1 MPTVLVTGASRGLGL
16 EFTRQ
21 YAAEGW
27 QVLACARDPAGA
39 AALLEASAAA
49 PGRVTLHALD
59 VADHASIDRLA
70 AQLED
75 AAIDVLL
82 NCAGT
87 MGNGNFAA
95 QGLAFGRFG
104 GTDYADWER
113 VLRINVLGP
122 MKMAEAFVGQVARS
136 EQRKIVTLT
145 SILGSIARNTRGSL
159 YGYRSSKAAVNA
171 VMKSMA
177 IDLAASHG
185 IAATVIH
192 QDDEIRN
199 VGSSLRLKPIRHLK
213 PHVVVLH
220 IGEHLWVSF
229 RDATEFSFPITVE
242 HVNIE
247 VRLGG
252 VGSPDIGL

>member
-21 YAAEGW
+21 YAAAGW

-39 AALLEASAAA
+39 TALHGAAA
-49 PGRVTLHALD
+49 AAGGRVSLHPLD
-59 VADHASIDRLA
+59 VADHAAIDRLA
-70 AQLED
+70 AQLAD
-75 AAIDVLL
+75 AAIDVLI

-87 MGNGNFAA
+87 MGAGNFAA

-104 GTDYADWER
+104 TTDYADWER

-122 MKMAEAFVGQVARS
+122 MKMAEAFVAQVARS

-171 VMKSMA
+171 VMRSMS

-185 IAATVIH
+185 IAATTLHPGWVRTDMGGPSADIDAQTSVTGMRRVI
-192 QDDEIRN
+192 DALTVDTAGRYWMYD
-199 VGSSLRLKPIRHLK
+199 GSTLP
-213 PHVVVLH
+213 
-220 IGEHLWVSF
+220 W
-229 RDATEFSFPITVE
+229 
-242 HVNIE
+242 
-247 VRLGG
+247 
-252 VGSPDIGL
+252 

>member
-27 QVLACARDPAGA
+27 QVLACARDPVRA
-39 AALLEASAAA
+39 AALHEAASAS
-49 PGRVTLHALD
+49 GRVTVHPLD
-59 VADHASIDRLA
+59 VANHASVDRLA
-70 AQLED
+70 AGLAD

-87 MGNGNFAA
+87 MGDGNFAA

-104 GTDYADWER
+104 STDYADWER

-185 IAATVIH
+185 IAATAIHPGWVRTDMGGPRADIDAPTSVAGMRRVI
-192 QDDEIRN
+192 
-199 VGSSLRLKPIRHLK
+199 
-213 PHVVVLH
+213 
-220 IGEHLWVSF
+220 
-229 RDATEFSFPITVE
+229 DALTVE
-242 HVNIE
+242 SAG
-247 VRLGG
+247 RYWMYD
-252 VGSPDIGL
+252 GSTLPW

>member
-27 QVLACARDPAGA
+27 QVLACAREPARA
-39 AALLEASAAA
+39 AALQETAAA
-49 PGRVTLHALD
+49 ASGRVAVHALD

-70 AQLED
+70 GQLGG

-82 NCAGT
+82 NSAGT
-87 MGNGNFAA
+87 MGDGNFAA

-104 GTDYADWER
+104 STDYADWER

-145 SILGSIARNTRGSL
+145 SILGSMARNTRGSL

-177 IDLAASHG
+177 IDLREAHG
-185 IAATVIH
+185 IAATAIHPGWVRTDMGGPRADIDAATSVAGMRRVIAA
-192 QDDEIRN
+192 
-199 VGSSLRLKPIRHLK
+199 L
-213 PHVVVLH
+213 
-220 IGEHLWVSF
+220 
-229 RDATEFSFPITVE
+229 TVE
-242 HVNIE
+242 TAG
-247 VRLGG
+247 RCWMYD
-252 VGSPDIGL
+252 GSTLPW